1 MGNKVVVSSGGFRQS
16 VRFRR
21 PFHVVMLGLDESGK
35 TAILY
40 RSKWKDWRE
49 RIFPTPVFNVEI
61 VRPYKDVSYK
71 IWDVSGKEHIRPL
84 WKAYARQTD
93 AIIFVVDSTN
103 EERMDEAKEELH
115 NLVNCAQLNG
125 APILVFAN
133 KQDLP
138 NALTPFE
145 VTQKLSL
152 PHLNTRHLWYLQPT
166 SAVRGDGIVEGLK
179 ELADM
184 IGQWKIDLKNS
195 KKSRRSRRKRF
206 TTSRSVSVNN
216 ILWLKKPK
224 ISSRNDLFRKW
235 STANWLC
242 LLDVLWYQSIR
253 KRRVSL
259 RERISITTKSVSRLL
274 KETWINRTF

>member
-1 MGNKVVVSSGGFRQS
+1 M
-16 VRFRR
+16 RFRR

-40 RSKWKDWRE
+40 RSKRKDWRE

-152 PHLNTRHLWYLQPT
+152 THLNTRHLWYLQPT

-216 ILWLKKPK
+216 IL
-224 ISSRNDLFRKW
+224 
-235 STANWLC
+235 
-242 LLDVLWYQSIR
+242 
-253 KRRVSL
+253 
-259 RERISITTKSVSRLL
+259 
-274 KETWINRTF
+274 